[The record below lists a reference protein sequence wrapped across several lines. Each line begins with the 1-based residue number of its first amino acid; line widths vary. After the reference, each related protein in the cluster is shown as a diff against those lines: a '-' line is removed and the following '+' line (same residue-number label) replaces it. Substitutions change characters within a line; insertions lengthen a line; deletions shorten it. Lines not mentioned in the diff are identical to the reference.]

1 MKENTENLYS
11 VVASQFAAPAL
22 PVIKEITNKEWVF
35 FGEDNLYPERLI
47 KLYDSSAMHH
57 TACQAIKD
65 GIFGE
70 GIALIGD
77 EYINT
82 KGETID
88 DIFEKIV
95 LDYTLFQG
103 YAINVIWN
111 REGNAISEIYH
122 LPFSNV
128 RSGKMNEDDEVEQ
141 YFFSSHWDN
150 LRKHPA
156 ASYRAFDVTDNKGD
170 NASQIFYYYG
180 YTPGNDF
187 YPLPAYVAGIND
199 VELDSKVSRFHVN
212 NISNGLAPSLFVSFR
227 NGIPTPEQRR
237 DVYES
242 INESFSGEENAGRF
256 FLSFSDADTAPEVTP
271 IAAANDSYYL
281 TLEERISSRILT
293 SHRITSPALLGVATG
308 TGFSSVADEIIV
320 AYSHFEGTVIEPKR
334 KKITTSFGYI
344 LKLAGYN
351 VKITVIP
358 NKLLALPE
366 QEEAELIDT
375 PDVPEDQNINN
386 TPQE

>member
-70 GIALIGD
+70 GIELIGD

-95 LDYTLFQG
+95 LDFTLFQG

-111 REGNAISEIYH
+111 REGTAISEIYH
-122 LPFSNV
+122 LPFNNV

-187 YPLPAYVAGIND
+187 YPLPAYVAGVND
-199 VELDSKVSRFHVN
+199 IELDAKVSRFHVN

-227 NGIPTPEQRR
+227 NGIPSPEQRR
-237 DVYES
+237 EVYES

-293 SHRITSPALLGVATG
+293 SHRITSPALLGIRDA

-344 LKLAGYN
+344 LKLSGYN
-351 VKITVIP
+351 IKINVIP
-358 NKLLALPE
+358 NKLIALPE

>member
-70 GIALIGD
+70 GIETIGD

-95 LDYTLFQG
+95 LDFTLFQG

-111 REGNAISEIYH
+111 REGTAISEIYH
-122 LPFSNV
+122 LPFNNV

-187 YPLPAYVAGIND
+187 YPLPAYVAGVND
-199 VELDSKVSRFHVN
+199 IELDAKVSRFHVN

-227 NGIPTPEQRR
+227 NGIPSPEQRR
-237 DVYES
+237 EVYES

-293 SHRITSPALLGVATG
+293 SHRITSPALLGIRDA

-344 LKLAGYN
+344 LKLSGYN
-351 VKITVIP
+351 IKINVIP
-358 NKLLALPE
+358 NKLIALPE